1 MFIAVI
7 MGRDSLEGLIF
18 ISLLSCVL
26 QVFEWV
32 FLFIGEEVGTPSKVT
47 LSEGE

>member
-7 MGRDSLEGLIF
+7 MGHESMEELIF
-18 ISLLSCVL
+18 ISLLSWVL

-32 FLFIGEEVGTPSKVT
+32 FLFIGEEVAT
-47 LSEGE
+47 LKNDPQ